1 MKTLPRIDV
10 KATGL
15 NIQKLMEDN
24 NISKRE
30 LQNTLGFSTPQ
41 AIYKW
46 VRGVN
51 MPTLD
56 NLVIIAD
63 VLNVTLDDIVVVEK

>member
-1 MKTLPRIDV
+1 MQTLPKIDV

-15 NIQKLMEDN
+15 NIQKLMKDN

-63 VLNVTLDDIVVVEK
+63 VLNVTLDDIVVTEK

>member
-1 MKTLPRIDV
+1 MKTLPKIDV

-15 NIQKLMEDN
+15 NIQKLMKDN

-63 VLNVTLDDIVVVEK
+63 VLNVTLDDIVVTEK